1 MSFYPYD
8 TTSSHKNIPLL
19 VIAKIYFLDVILF
32 LQGYHLEP
40 PIFFAYGFQTP
51 KGTDGKG
58 GFCSIMV
65 NPLNNTC
72 HPELFEHPGLF
83 FSNTAKKFGYQPLG
97 LFNANC
103 AEWINMNR

>member
-1 MSFYPYD
+1 MC
-8 TTSSHKNIPLL
+8 
-19 VIAKIYFLDVILF
+19 ILF

-51 KGTDGKG
+51 NPKTPTTKKG

-72 HPELFEHPGLF
+72 HDELFEHPGLF
-83 FSNTAKKFGYQPLG
+83 FSNTVKKFGYTPLG
-97 LFNANC
+97 LFNANN